1 MVGRK
6 KKGKSKN
13 KVQYVTIA
21 IKKYKKK
28 QIIEQKEKTD
38 KEGIIEVRTHSKKQ
52 SMTSEDVK
60 YNWRTTEF
68 RIPLFKLGLRPGTSN
83 SEVLQVLHDPSA
95 VVNKRVSEILKKLDK
110 SYGGVIMDG
119 RKKYRF
125 KTGRFKK
132 KRDYT
137 PKKKVMMG

>member
-1 MVGRK
+1 MVGK
-6 KKGKSKN
+6 KKKDKSK
-13 KVQYVTIA
+13 KVQYVTIS

-60 YNWRTTEF
+60 YNWRTTEY
-68 RIPLFKLGLRPGTSN
+68 RIPLFKLGLRPGAPN
-83 SEVLQVLHDPSA
+83 SEILQLLNSPNN
-95 VVNKRVSEILKKLDK
+95 VVNKRVSEILKKLEK
-110 SYGGVIMDG
+110 SYGGVVKDG
-119 RKKYRF
+119 SKQYEF